1 MEDPLFAS
9 LGAFPRLVCGL
20 SARQH
25 GTMTAAAD
33 PARKAQVIQ
42 NFQRYFASIDL
53 AAANA
58 VRCKQAHGATVAAVA
73 AAQRGTAVRD
83 TDGLVTATPQTFL
96 AVTVGDCLPLY
107 FYDPK
112 RQAVGLAHAG
122 WRSLQQGIPAAT
134 VRQLQD
140 QYGTSPSDVL
150 VGIGPGIGPCHFLV
164 GPDVAER
171 FAAFP
176 AAFTRRADGTLALD
190 LKAVAALQLHACG
203 VRREHIET
211 SSDCTACLSERY
223 FSYRR
228 DRPAVVEAMVA
239 VIGLR

>member
-1 MEDPLFAS
+1 MANPLFAS
-9 LGAFPRLVCGL
+9 FAPYPRLVAAL
-20 SARQH
+20 SARQD

-33 PARKAQVIQ
+33 PSRKTQVIE
-42 NFQRYFASIDL
+42 NFRGYFAAL
-53 AAANA
+53 GLPAENA
-58 VRCKQAHGATVAAVA
+58 VRCKQAHGAAVA
-73 AAQRGTAVRD
+73 VVTAADRGTAVRD
-83 TDGLVTATPQTFL
+83 TDGLATVTPQTFL

-122 WRSLQQGIPAAT
+122 WRSLHQGIPAAT

-140 QYGTSPSDVL
+140 RYGSTPSDIV
-150 VGIGPGIGPCHFLV
+150 VGIGPGIGPCHFTV
-164 GPDVAER
+164 SEDVAER
-171 FAAFP
+171 FAAYP

-190 LKAVAALQLHACG
+190 LKAVAGMQLRECG
-203 VRREHIET
+203 VRHEHIEAST
-211 SSDCTACLSERY
+211 DCTACLPERY

-228 DRPAVVEAMVA
+228 DHPAVVEAMVA